1 MLPIRQVFVTDIS
14 SNKLITRKISKCT
27 KFYDKNH
34 SPGEI
39 PHSSMLKPDCPG
51 LDFSFSSVDL
61 SPCIHP
67 RPAVLNFGL
76 FHGS

>member
-1 MLPIRQVFVTDIS
+1 MQFD
-14 SNKLITRKISKCT
+14 
-27 KFYDKNH
+27 DKNH
-34 SPGEI
+34 IPGEI

-76 FHGS
+76 FRGS